1 MSVPLLYLEGLMQ
14 RALLGD
20 AALNA
25 YKLGIIEAVLKEA
38 LAAGGPADTD
48 ALRDGAR
55 TALDVAR
62 WEMPRTRSPRPS

>member
-38 LAAGGPADTD
+38 LAGDPVDAG
-48 ALRDGAR
+48 ALRDSAR

-62 WEMPRTRSPRPS
+62 WDMPRTRSPRSR

>member
-1 MSVPLLYLEGLMQ
+1 MSVPLLYFEGLMQ

-38 LAAGGPADTD
+38 LAGDPVDADT
-48 ALRDGAR
+48 LRDSAR

-62 WEMPRTRSPRPS
+62 WEMPRTRSPRSG